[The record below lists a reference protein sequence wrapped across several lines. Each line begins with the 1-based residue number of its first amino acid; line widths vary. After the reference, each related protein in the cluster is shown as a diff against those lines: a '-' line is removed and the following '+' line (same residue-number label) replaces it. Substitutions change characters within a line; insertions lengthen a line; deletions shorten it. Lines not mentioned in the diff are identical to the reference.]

1 MTAVPIVLTGRRRA
15 AGWTIA
21 ARTPA
26 PTTLV
31 LLDDVEAAA
40 TANTGR
46 CNDDNPYR

>member
-1 MTAVPIVLTGRRRA
+1 MTAVPITLTRRPRITGRPI
-15 AGWTIA
+15 AG
-21 ARTPA
+21 RTSAPA
-26 PTTLV
+26 TLV

>member
-1 MTAVPIVLTGRRRA
+1 MYQAIVSPQEDQFMAVRP
-15 AGWTIA
+15 

-26 PTTLV
+26 PASLV
-31 LLDDVEAAA
+31 LIDDVEAAA

>member
-1 MTAVPIVLTGRRRA
+1 MTAVPITLTSRRRGTGRP
-15 AGWTIA
+15 IA

-26 PTTLV
+26 PTRLV
-31 LLDDVEAAA
+31 LIDDVEAAA

>member
-1 MTAVPIVLTGRRRA
+1 MTAVPISITRQPRSTGRK
-15 AGWTIA
+15 IA

-26 PTTLV
+26 PTTVVLV
-31 LLDDVEAAA
+31 DDVEAAA